1 VKNFGFRI
9 WDWGLKKSGIRKAEK
24 SKWLGVA
31 GRPRRFSFA
40 KMLRRI
46 KAGPYRALG
55 FQGCT
60 WWPRRG
66 GGQVSRKAEAGAR
79 I

>member
-55 FQGCT
+55 FQG
-60 WWPRRG
+60 
-66 GGQVSRKAEAGAR
+66 
-79 I
+79 